1 MNINLNVAHPWHGIS
16 SGEKFPDLVNAFI
29 EITQNDNSKYEV
41 DKNSG
46 WLKIDRIQQ
55 FSNVTP
61 CLYGFIPQ
69 TYCKHN
75 VKLLAEK
82 SGCKNVIDGDK
93 DPLDI
98 CVLAST
104 EIKHNGIIL
113 EAKPIGGFKMIDKN
127 EADDKII
134 AVLKDDE
141 LYGKWNDI
149 DDINEAILNKLKH
162 YFLTYKNLPYEE
174 AKVKIDVIYNRA
186 EAIHVI
192 QAALNDYK
200 ILRENQP

>member
-1 MNINLNVAHPWHGIS
+1 MNLKMNVAHPWHGIS
-16 SGEKFPDLVNAFI
+16 AGENMPTYVNAYV
-29 EITQNDNSKYEV
+29 EIIQNETVKYEV

-46 WLKIDRIQQ
+46 WLKIDRIQK

-69 TYCKHN
+69 TYCKSN
-75 VKLLAEK
+75 VRNLAEQ
-82 SGCKNVIDGDK
+82 SGCDNVIDGDK

-98 CVLAST
+98 CILSST
-104 EIKHNGIIL
+104 EKKHNGILL
-113 EAKPIGGFKMIDKN
+113 EAKPIGGLKMIDKN

-141 LYGKWNDI
+141 MYGQWNDI
-149 DDINEAILNKLKH
+149 TDIHENILNKLKH

-174 AKVKIDVIYNRA
+174 AKVKIDVIYNKA
-186 EAIHVI
+186 DALKVIEAAI
-192 QAALNDYK
+192 LDYK
-200 ILRENQP
+200 ILKENN